1 MEISILK
8 WDEYNSKRD
17 LKTPFWFKVNVNI
30 GQSRSLFGLSCSTKW
45 VWICLLSEAMRQRSG
60 KFNLNV
66 EWASHFWGLKKS
78 DIIEAVNLLNENGLL
93 TLDSHST
100 PTTLPLDSHPE
111 KSREEENRVEE
122 RATAE
127 FVPKELR
134 EAWVKT
140 YGDEKWIDF
149 EIKKSQSWIVA
160 NKSKAPKSQFDRFY
174 NGWLSRGWEQRRTSI
189 PTKPLSAPSGTS
201 QLSNTP
207 DPRGGPLP
215 TNIKSLLDK
224 ARGRSSDE
232 PPGAA

>member
-45 VWICLLSEAMRQRSG
+45 VWVCLLSEAMRQRSG
-60 KFNLNV
+60 KFILNV

-78 DIIEAVNLLNENGLL
+78 DITEAVNLLNENGLL
-93 TLDSHST
+93 TLDSHQT
-100 PTTLPLDSHPE
+100 PTKLPLDSQPE
-111 KSREEENRVEE
+111 KSREEEKRVEE

-127 FVPKELR
+127 FVPKELKD
-134 EAWVKT
+134 AWIKT

-160 NKSKAPKSQFDRFY
+160 NKSKAPKTQFDRFY
-174 NGWLSRGWEQRRTSI
+174 NGWLSRGWEQRRLNV
-189 PTKPLSAPSGTS
+189 PAKPLTAPTAG
-201 QLSNTP
+201 P
-207 DPRGGPLP
+207 PEFRGVDPRGGPLP
-215 TNIKSLLDK
+215 LDIKSLLNK
-224 ARGRSSDE
+224 SLGRDNG
-232 PPGAA
+232 GAA